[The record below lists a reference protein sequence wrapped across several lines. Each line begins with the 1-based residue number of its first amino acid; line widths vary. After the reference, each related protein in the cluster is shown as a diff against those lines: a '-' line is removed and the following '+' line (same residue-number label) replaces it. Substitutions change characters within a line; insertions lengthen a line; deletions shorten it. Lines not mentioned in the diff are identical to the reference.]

1 MNWLVILPPV
11 WAWIVLEV
19 FLSVRDVVRRRG
31 SAAADRGTRLII
43 TLGFFVA
50 YGGAILVWQLLR
62 NQPVWMMGSWH
73 LVTGEIIAWLG
84 LAIRLWSIIVLGRSF
99 RLTVE
104 VDSDQAVVDRGP
116 YRWVRHPSYSGLLL
130 IAVGFGIA
138 LGNWLSLAIL
148 VVVPL
153 IVIIRRIGVE
163 EEQLIA
169 VMGQPY
175 VEYRAR
181 TKRLVPGV
189 W

>member
-19 FLSVRDVVRRRG
+19 FLSIRDIVRRKG
-31 SAAADRGTRLII
+31 SAAADRGTRLVIS
-43 TLGFFVA
+43 LGFFVA
-50 YGGAILVWQLLR
+50 YGGAILVSQVLR
-62 NQPVWMMGSWH
+62 NQPAWMMGSWH

-84 LAIRLWSIIVLGRSF
+84 LAIRIWSIIVLGRSF

-104 VDSDQAVVDRGP
+104 VDSDQEVVDRGP
-116 YRWVRHPSYSGLLL
+116 YRWVRHPSYTGLLVL
-130 IAVGFGIA
+130 AIGFGIA
-138 LGNWLSLAIL
+138 LGNWPSLAIL

-153 IVIIRRIGVE
+153 IVIIRRIAVE
-163 EEQLIA
+163 EKQLIA
-169 VMGQPY
+169 VMGQQY
-175 VEYRAR
+175 VEYRTR

>member
-1 MNWLVILPPV
+1 MNWLVILLPV
-11 WAWIVLEV
+11 WAWIVLEII
-19 FLSVRDVVRRRG
+19 LSVRDVVRRKG
-31 SAAADRGTRLII
+31 SAAADRGTRVVI

-50 YGGAILVWQLLR
+50 YAGAILVSQLLR
-62 NQPVWMMGSWH
+62 NQPAWMMGSWH

-84 LAIRLWSIIVLGRSF
+84 LVIRLWSIIVLGRSF

-116 YRWVRHPSYSGLLL
+116 YRWVRHPSYTGLLML
-130 IAVGFGIA
+130 AIGFGFA
-138 LGNWLSLAIL
+138 LGNWLSLVIL

-153 IVIIRRIGVE
+153 IVIIRRIRVE

-175 VEYRAR
+175 IDYRKR

>member
-1 MNWLVILPPV
+1 MNWLVLLPPV
-11 WAWIVLEV
+11 WAWIVLELV
-19 FLSVRDVVRRRG
+19 LSIRDVIRRKG
-31 SAAADRGTRLII
+31 SAAADRGTRVVI
-43 TLGFFVA
+43 TVGFFVA
-50 YGGAILVWQLLR
+50 YAGAIVASQLL
-62 NQPVWMMGSWH
+62 QHQLGWMFGSWH

-116 YRWVRHPSYSGLLL
+116 YRWVRHPSYTGLLL
-130 IAVGFGIA
+130 IASGFGIA

-148 VVVPL
+148 VVVPTL
-153 IVIIRRIGVE
+153 VIVLRIRVE

-175 VEYRAR
+175 VDYRAR
-181 TKRLVPGV
+181 TKRLIPGI